1 MQVAAMTSS
10 STSRRAEEKLNP
22 SRIRLARERR
32 GMSKVALSPVLGVTK
47 RILQT
52 YETDGAPLSRSGD
65 LAEALDVAP
74 EFFMRR
80 ELAAISVG

>member
-1 MQVAAMTSS
+1 
-10 STSRRAEEKLNP
+10 
-22 SRIRLARERR
+22 
-32 GMSKVALSPVLGVTK
+32 MSKVALSPVLGVTK